1 MLISQHYL
9 HPEPGMACLT
19 WDQVGMQFARRLS
32 LRVRILM
39 LQRLLR
45 KSGLKS
51 LETVC

>member
-9 HPEPGMACLT
+9 HPEPGMARLT
-19 WDQVGMQFARRLS
+19 WDQVRSLHVRPS
-32 LRVRILM
+32 LRLRILM